1 MTLPDRKT
9 LAAGLA
15 LVLAPLTIAACS
27 SEDSSDLTGTWK
39 GQLNG
44 YTVVG
49 KQAINEGQGSKITI
63 EVGKIRKQAFT
74 ATINFPVTGAK
85 GTVKTKVPGVI
96 SAEGDEVWMAG
107 ANGYYLGQFE
117 DDGLELTYLKSFTVD
132 PSDASGNGIEN
143 VAQVGQFERVK

>member
-1 MTLPDRKT
+1 MPDRKT

-49 KQAINEGQGSKITI
+49 KQAINEGQGSKISI
-63 EVGKIRKQAFT
+63 EVGKIRTLAFT
-74 ATINFPVTGAK
+74 ATSHCQGTGAT
-85 GTVKTKVPGVI
+85 GT
-96 SAEGDEVWMAG
+96 
-107 ANGYYLGQFE
+107 GQ
-117 DDGLELTYLKSFTVD
+117 
-132 PSDASGNGIEN
+132 
-143 VAQVGQFERVK
+143 

>member
-49 KQAINEGQGSKITI
+49 KQAINDGQGSKITI

-74 ATINFPVTGAK
+74 ATINFPVTGA
-85 GTVKTKVPGVI
+85 
-96 SAEGDEVWMAG
+96 
-107 ANGYYLGQFE
+107 
-117 DDGLELTYLKSFTVD
+117 
-132 PSDASGNGIEN
+132 
-143 VAQVGQFERVK
+143 

>member
-1 MTLPDRKT
+1 MPDRKT
-9 LAAGLA
+9 LAVGLA
-15 LVLAPLTIAACS
+15 LVLAPLAIAACS
-27 SEDSSDLTGTWK
+27 SEESDLTGTWK
-39 GQLNG
+39 GSLNG

-63 EVGKIRKQAFT
+63 EVGKIKDSAFT
-74 ATINFPVTGAK
+74 ATIALPVTGAK
-85 GTVKTKVPGVI
+85 GTFKTKVPGVV

-117 DDGLELTYLKSFTVD
+117 DDGLELTYLKSFTID
-132 PSDASGNGIEN
+132 PSNTSGDGIEN